1 MEWDDLRYVL
11 TASRAGSFVSAAN
24 MLKVS
29 HTSVSRRI
37 TALEQSSGLH

>member
-11 TASRAGSFVSAAN
+11 AASRAESSVSAAN

-29 HTSVSRRI
+29 HTTVSRRI
-37 TALEQSSGLH
+37 TALEQNSGLH